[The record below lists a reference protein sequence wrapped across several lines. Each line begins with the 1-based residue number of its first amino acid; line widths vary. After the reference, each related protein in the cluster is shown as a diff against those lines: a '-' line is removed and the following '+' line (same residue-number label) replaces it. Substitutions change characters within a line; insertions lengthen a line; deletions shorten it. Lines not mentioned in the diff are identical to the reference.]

1 MEEPITNKEK
11 GEYQKHKNT
20 ITTTIKEDFQLK
32 IEIKKWENKTNKLT
46 KKLEVIYNIE
56 LYSEL
61 SSKKWNVY
69 HSIQDFKEFIN
80 NLSYIFPNLPDTSN
94 LKSLEKEKSTS
105 LIISK
110 TTSALLDFIN
120 NISYRSDIIN
130 SKYYIE
136 FFKLENHF
144 GNLDKNEPKEKLHI
158 TGLKNEVSDM
168 IFLDKKDILIV
179 ACGQINNLNVL
190 SKINFWSK
198 KEKNGQLNIYKIN
211 HNQEKENGFTLI
223 GQTETESEISSI
235 CVPKENKFILVGYFN
250 GTIDIF
256 EFPEYIEKSNTIINL
271 IPKNKIEININK
283 NRIINIGY
291 NSLENSFYC
300 ACYKEVMIYSA
311 KIDSKNL
318 EYSLPGS
325 EDYLCGFYYEE
336 NYKNLKDLVIQIDI
350 SGKIYIGLIN
360 KEQKCIDLI
369 YVLIQEI
376 NQITL
381 FKVDLEYNH
390 IYIGD
395 KNGNIDIYSLEIFGN
410 NDNDKSIINN
420 QIKIKRILNICV
432 NNDQKGKLT
441 NMILRNFPYK
451 INDICYNPKR
461 KEIIIALDNSSIQI
475 FSHFKNFPEYII
487 YNPNTKNKKENIMIN
502 KLYFSKLNFI
512 LYSGTSDKDIYIY
525 QMPENYNSE
534 ISRRLQDSNTFEI
547 LNGNKF
553 CQNAIEQG
561 YPNSTQNFKKKT
573 IINRM
578 GIKTYV

>member
-1 MEEPITNKEK
+1 MEELITNKEK
-11 GEYQKHKNT
+11 EEYQKHKNT

-144 GNLDKNEPKEKLHI
+144 GNLDKNEPKEKLYI

-168 IFLDKKDILIV
+168 IFLDKKEILIV

-283 NRIINIGY
+283 NRIINIGF

-350 SGKIYIGLIN
+350 SGKIYIGSIN

-369 YVLIQEI
+369 YVLNQEI

-410 NDNDKSIINN
+410 NDNDKNMINN

-461 KEIIIALDNSSIQI
+461 KEIILALDNGSIQI

-512 LYSGTSDKDIYIY
+512 LYSGTSDKGIYIY

>member
-11 GEYQKHKNT
+11 EEYQKQKNT

-105 LIISK
+105 LMISK

-130 SKYYIE
+130 SKYFIE

-144 GNLDKNEPKEKLHI
+144 VNLDKNEPKEKLHI

-168 IFLDKKDILIV
+168 IFLDKKEILII

-283 NRIINIGY
+283 NRIINIGF

-336 NYKNLKDLVIQIDI
+336 NFKNLKDLVIQIDI
-350 SGKIYIGLIN
+350 SGKIYIGSIN

-395 KNGNIDIYSLEIFGN
+395 KNGIIDIYSLEIFGN
-410 NDNDKSIINN
+410 NDNDKNIINN

-461 KEIIIALDNSSIQI
+461 KEIILALDNGSIQI

-553 CQNAIEQG
+553 CQNAIDQG

>member
-11 GEYQKHKNT
+11 EEYQKQKNT

-105 LIISK
+105 LMISK

-130 SKYYIE
+130 SKYFIE

-168 IFLDKKDILIV
+168 IFLDKKEILIV

-283 NRIINIGY
+283 NRIINIGF

-336 NYKNLKDLVIQIDI
+336 NYKNIKDLIIQIDI
-350 SGKIYIGLIN
+350 SGKIYIGSIN

-410 NDNDKSIINN
+410 NDNDKNIINN

-461 KEIIIALDNSSIQI
+461 KEIILALDNGSIQI

-553 CQNAIEQG
+553 CQNAIDQG

>member
-1 MEEPITNKEK
+1 
-11 GEYQKHKNT
+11 
-20 ITTTIKEDFQLK
+20 
-32 IEIKKWENKTNKLT
+32 
-46 KKLEVIYNIE
+46 
-56 LYSEL
+56 
-61 SSKKWNVY
+61 
-69 HSIQDFKEFIN
+69 
-80 NLSYIFPNLPDTSN
+80 
-94 LKSLEKEKSTS
+94 
-105 LIISK
+105 
-110 TTSALLDFIN
+110 
-120 NISYRSDIIN
+120 
-130 SKYYIE
+130 
-136 FFKLENHF
+136 
-144 GNLDKNEPKEKLHI
+144 
-158 TGLKNEVSDM
+158 M
-168 IFLDKKDILIV
+168 IFLDKKEILIV

-250 GTIDIF
+250 GTVDIF
-256 EFPEYIEKSNTIINL
+256 EFPEYIEKSKTIINL

-283 NRIINIGY
+283 NRIINIGF

-410 NDNDKSIINN
+410 NDNDKNIINN

-461 KEIIIALDNSSIQI
+461 KEIILALDNGSIQI

-512 LYSGTSDKDIYIY
+512 LYSGTSYKDIYIY

-553 CQNAIEQG
+553 CQNAIDQG

-573 IINRM
+573 IINRI